1 MELVKFR
8 NILESMKAREEW
20 EQKVYE
26 LGIDLFNV
34 PNGPYDPYEWAME
47 LFNEIYPHSVGDIE
61 YFCWELDFGARYT
74 PGCALDENGRECDF
88 SSIKSLWAYLES
100 REKETRKI

>member
-1 MELVKFR
+1 MEFVKFK

-20 EQKVYE
+20 EQKAYE
-26 LGIDLFNV
+26 LGIDLFNT
-34 PNGPYDPYEWAME
+34 PCDPYEWAFE

-74 PGCALDENGRECDF
+74 DGCFVDEEGREWNVGT
-88 SSIKSLWAYLES
+88 IEGLWLYLES